1 MPTTLLSPGVQVNEF
16 DLTTGVASVSTSTGA
31 IAGLF
36 HWGPVNQRILIP
48 NEDALVRQYL
58 KPSNLNAET
67 FFTAANFLAYSNQL
81 YVVRVANTTYDV
93 VSNTASFWP
102 NTVTG
107 SGTSGAAID
116 IGSNPTTL
124 GFNVGVRVKYDVV
137 DYQPT
142 IGGLTD
148 DGIYYITASNATHIS
163 LGLTA
168 GGANLALTNLT
179 TTSKTK
185 KHTIRIDDAYS
196 NGAYNAFAGLGTG
209 GEMGNIPNNIVLNRQ
224 DYLNKFS
231 SGGSASGNTLFIA
244 KYPGEMGNSLRISVC
259 DSPNA
264 YSSNVNLVSGNNAA
278 NTYVNASATM
288 ALGSNILTL
297 VFTSPTGNIAAAN
310 AQRLAVQNDIAGGDL
325 FTIGNTSLGLI
336 DVKVNTFTGTSNS
349 SQASITIT
357 CFNKNTLKTAYTANT
372 SRNGNSTNVSVK
384 RRWEYFNLVDH
395 APTQSNYVNQYGNTA
410 AVDGMHI
417 VVIDNLGRIS
427 GTVGTVLE
435 RFTDLSRATDA
446 KTDEGTSIY
455 YKNVLND
462 QSAWVW
468 WANDRT
474 NATSAN
480 ALMIATSG
488 NDKPFTQNFAYGS
501 DGVIN
506 SSNMTLDIIGAGYD
520 LFKDKEEVDVSLIL
534 QGKPVG
540 NSTTVINDET
550 VTEFDLANYIID
562 NIVETRKD
570 CVAFITPPDSLITS
584 NLTTPSNMATSLVNW
599 AGAINDTTYAVIDS
613 GYKYQYDKYN
623 DLYRYVPLNGDIAGL
638 CARTDQTNDP
648 WWSPAGFNRGKIKNV
663 VRLRWNPDQTS
674 RDTLYKNSV
683 NPIVSFPADGPILFG
698 DKTAT
703 TKTSAFSNINVRRLF
718 ITLEKAISRAAK
730 SYLFEFNDEFTR
742 SQFKNLVVPYL
753 RDVQGRRGITD
764 FLVVCDATNN
774 TPEVIDRNEFIGDI
788 YIKPARSINFI
799 QLNFVAVRTGVE
811 FSTITGFR

>member
-16 DLTTGVASVSTSTGA
+16 DLSTGVPSVATSIGA

-36 HWGPVNQRILIP
+36 RWGPVNQRIIIP
-48 NEDALVRQYL
+48 NEDALVQQYL
-58 KPSNLNAET
+58 KPTNLNAET

-93 VSNTASFWP
+93 VSNTATFWP
-102 NTVTG
+102 NTVTE
-107 SGTSGAAID
+107 SGTANAAIN
-116 IGSNPTTL
+116 INANPTTL
-124 GFNVGVRVKYDVV
+124 GFNVGVRVKFDAP
-137 DYQPT
+137 DYQAP

-148 DGIYYITASNATHIS
+148 NGVYFVTASNSTHVS
-163 LGLTA
+163 LGLTS
-168 GGANLALTNLT
+168 GGANIQLTNIT
-179 TTSKTK
+179 TNNKTLK
-185 KHTIRIDDAYS
+185 QTLIIDDAYS
-196 NGAYNAFAGLGTG
+196 NGVYNAFAGLGSG
-209 GEMGNIPNNIVLNRQ
+209 GEMGKVPHNIVLNRQ

-244 KYPGEMGNSLRISVC
+244 KYPGELGNSLRVSVC
-259 DSPNA
+259 DSVNA
-264 YSSNVNLVSGNNAA
+264 YSSNINLISGSAAA
-278 NTYVNASATM
+278 NTYVNASAVM
-288 ALGSNILTL
+288 VRGSNLLTL
-297 VFTSPTGNIAAAN
+297 TFSSPTGNIAAAN
-310 AQRLAVQNDIAGGDL
+310 AQMLAVQNDLASGDL
-325 FTIGNTSLGLI
+325 ITIGNTSMGTL
-336 DVKVNTFTGTSNS
+336 DVKVNTFQGNSNS
-349 SQASITIT
+349 SQAFISIT
-357 CFNKNTLKTAYTANT
+357 CYNKNTLKANT
-372 SRNGNSTNVSVK
+372 VADTTMNGNSTNVSIK

-395 APTQSNYVNQYGNTA
+395 APTQSNYVNQYGNTS
-410 AVDGMHI
+410 AVDGIHV

-427 GTVGTVLE
+427 GTTGTVLE

-446 KTDEGTSIY
+446 KTAEGTSIY
-455 YKNVLND
+455 YKDVLND

-474 NATSAN
+474 NAASAN
-480 ALMIATSG
+480 ALMISTSG
-488 NDKPFTQNFAYGS
+488 NDKPFTSNFSFGT
-501 DGVIN
+501 DGVLTE
-506 SSNMTLDIIGAGYD
+506 SSVGLDVIGTGYD
-520 LFKDKEEVDVSLIL
+520 LFKDKEEVDVSLVL
-534 QGKPVG
+534 QGKALG
-540 NSTTVINDET
+540 SATTVVNDQT
-550 VTEFDLANYIID
+550 VSGFDLANYIID
-562 NIVETRKD
+562 NIVEARKD

-674 RDTLYKNSV
+674 RDTLYKNSI

-718 ITLEKAISRAAK
+718 ITLEKAIGRAAK

-742 SQFKNLVVPYL
+742 SQFKGLVIPYL